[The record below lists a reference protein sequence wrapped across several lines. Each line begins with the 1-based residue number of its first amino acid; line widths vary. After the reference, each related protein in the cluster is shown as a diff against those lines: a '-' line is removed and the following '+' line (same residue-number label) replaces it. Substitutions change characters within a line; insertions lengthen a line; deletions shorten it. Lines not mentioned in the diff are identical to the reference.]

1 MGINSLRTPRSRRFL
16 VSYLAMLTVENLH
29 FTYKDERILNGFDLQ
44 VRDGELVGIVGPNGA
59 GKTTLLRLISG
70 VLKPSRGVIRI
81 NGDDLAAL
89 KPTSRA
95 KLVSVVPQNPQLPLS
110 FKVLDLVLMG
120 RNPHLGLLPQNPQ
133 LPLSFKV
140 LDLVLMG
147 RNPHLG
153 LLQWEGRRDMEI
165 SRWAMEM
172 TDVWYLADRRIST
185 LSGGE
190 RQRALVA
197 MALVQEAPLLLLD
210 EPTSSLDLA
219 HQTEIMDL
227 VRDVQQ
233 KRGGAVVVA
242 MHDLTLAAQYCD
254 RLAMLA
260 EGRRYSDGPPGEVLT
275 TENIS
280 RVYGASVVVLSHP
293 QGGTPVVLPI
303 SNGHAIINGK
313 VGESGG

>member
-1 MGINSLRTPRSRRFL
+1 VNQQSPVIQIDELSKVYRVTEREAGLAAAMRSLVKRKTRDVRAVDEISFSVNEGEIVGFL
-16 VSYLAMLTVENLH
+16 
-29 FTYKDERILNGFDLQ
+29 
-44 VRDGELVGIVGPNGA
+44 GPNGA

-95 KLVSVVPQNPQLPLS
+95 KLVSVV
-110 FKVLDLVLMG
+110 
-120 RNPHLGLLPQNPQ
+120 PQNPQ

-280 RVYGASVVVLSHP
+280 TVYGASVVVLSHP

>member
-95 KLVSVVPQNPQLPLS
+95 KLVSVV
-110 FKVLDLVLMG
+110 
-120 RNPHLGLLPQNPQ
+120 PQNPQ